1 MMRLIWNFLSLVKN
15 WIFNILLIQS
25 KRLLYLGF
33 TMTEQFFTKSI
44 KVQKIIKGF
53 NLTKSLLVSSILVGE
68 DNIGKKSLIK
78 YLFPN
83 IMIVDGSNQKN
94 VEETL
99 AISNKLIIFNFE
111 KLTNMENLNFD
122 NKQIIAVSNY
132 ISNERIIDD
141 LFAFIYKM
149 PSLKDRVEDIELL
162 VNYFIKDVKRN
173 LMIDKLIIDL
183 DRVDI
188 SSNTKSLRKS
198 VYKEAFINDCTNKD
212 IEEILYNYLLKY
224 MNGNNDYKKY
234 LSLYERPL
242 IKAGLKKFYSQLKLS
257 SILGINR
264 NTLRKKIHELN
275 LN

>member
-1 MMRLIWNFLSLVKN
+1 
-15 WIFNILLIQS
+15 
-25 KRLLYLGF
+25 
-33 TMTEQFFTKSI
+33 MTEQFLTQSTQ
-44 KVQKIIKGF
+44 VQKIIKGF

-68 DNIGKKSLIK
+68 EYTGKKTLIK

-83 IMIVDGSNQKN
+83 SNIVDGSNQKM
-94 VEETL
+94 VEESL
-99 AISNKLIIFNFE
+99 ATSNKLIIFNFE

-132 ISNERIIDD
+132 ISNERIIDN

-162 VNYFIKDVKRN
+162 VNHFTKEVKQN
-173 LMIDKLIIDL
+173 LIIDKLIIDL

-188 SSNTKSLRKS
+188 SLNTKSLRKS
-198 VYKEAFINDCTNKD
+198 VYKEAFIHDCTHKD
-212 IEEILYNYLLKY
+212 IEEIFYYYLLKY

-234 LSLYERPL
+234 LDLYERPL

-264 NTLRKKIHELN
+264 NTLRKKIYELN
-275 LN
+275 LD

>member
-1 MMRLIWNFLSLVKN
+1 
-15 WIFNILLIQS
+15 
-25 KRLLYLGF
+25 
-33 TMTEQFFTKSI
+33 MTEQFLTQSTQ
-44 KVQKIIKGF
+44 VQKIIKGF

-68 DNIGKKSLIK
+68 EYTGKRTLIK

-83 IMIVDGSNQKN
+83 SIIVDGSNQKM
-94 VEETL
+94 VEESL

-132 ISNERIIDD
+132 ISNERIIDN

-162 VNYFIKDVKRN
+162 VNHFTKEVKQN
-173 LMIDKLIIDL
+173 LIIDELIIDL

-188 SSNTKSLRKS
+188 SLNTKSLRKS
-198 VYKEAFINDCTNKD
+198 VYKEAFIHNSTHKD
-212 IEEILYNYLLKY
+212 IEEIFYYYLLKY

-234 LSLYERPL
+234 LALYERPL

-264 NTLRKKIHELN
+264 NTLRKKIYELN
-275 LN
+275 LD

>member
-1 MMRLIWNFLSLVKN
+1 
-15 WIFNILLIQS
+15 
-25 KRLLYLGF
+25 
-33 TMTEQFFTKSI
+33 MTEQFFTKSI